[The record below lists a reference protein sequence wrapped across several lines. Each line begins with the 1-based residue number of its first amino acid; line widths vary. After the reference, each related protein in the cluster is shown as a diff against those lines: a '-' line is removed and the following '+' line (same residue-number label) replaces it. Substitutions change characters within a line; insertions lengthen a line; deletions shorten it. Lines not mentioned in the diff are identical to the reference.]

1 MALVCSTQSM
11 SMFISISMLKN
22 SPFPSSVQSIL
33 KGAAGAAPF
42 IGCEAGVAG
51 SVCKAAV
58 WGLAVWLVALSSVC
72 GHKPD
77 CLITSLIT
85 SQ

>member
-1 MALVCSTQSM
+1 
-11 SMFISISMLKN
+11 MFISMSMLKN

-33 KGAAGAAPF
+33 KGAAGAVPF

-58 WGLAVWLVALSSVC
+58 WLLSGLWPC
-72 GHKPD
+72 P
-77 CLITSLIT
+77 CLWP
-85 SQ
+85 